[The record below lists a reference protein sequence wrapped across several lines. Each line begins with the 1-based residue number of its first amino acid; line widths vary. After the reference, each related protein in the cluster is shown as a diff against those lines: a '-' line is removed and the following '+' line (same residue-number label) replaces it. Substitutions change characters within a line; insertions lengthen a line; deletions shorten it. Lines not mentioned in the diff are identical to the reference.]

1 MDLENDFFLVRFHNK
16 DDYNKVEEEPF
27 GTWMLVE
34 QPQREKGFFSREVRK
49 EDFSSGYGGSR
60 FAAFGGDEGEIL

>member
-1 MDLENDFFLVRFHNK
+1 M
-16 DDYNKVEEEPF
+16 EEEPF
-27 GTWMLVE
+27 GTWILVE